1 MAKGDDAKRKKRNKA
16 LRKRMRKDAPVSA
29 RIASAI
35 ASKRR
40 RKAGKRRICEG
51 MCFSAPTLEDPFNE
65 RNNVKTDCGRKRRK
79 LAHQKNDLDPLLS
92 VHKKLP
98 SNCKFGKVLNED
110 LKEKRAMSSMNIQN
124 KSPLTAARMAE
135 GQSIM
140 DDQDKSTRK
149 MVVVNGGAATQ
160 GRLYRSSD
168 GLPKFLILCLSAI
181 QNSWAHDGLEK
192 SLFSNSWG
200 SEFWKA
206 CSDGLDIL
214 GIGESCSG
222 KEQIAWL
229 ASTFADIV
237 TAREKEGASIDSP
250 FLLFLVPSK
259 ERAVEVRL
267 LFKPLKALGIHTVSI
282 HCGASLEHQVHGL
295 KSCEP
300 EFLICTPGRLLEL
313 ISLKSLEISHVS
325 LLVIDGLECFVNS
338 GIVAKL
344 LSIRQLV
351 SGNPQTIILS
361 PSYGNSSFLAVQSLI
376 KAPIKKLP
384 LDNSVISQS
393 MCILQLSYF
402 CDSEDE
408 KISKAIG
415 LLKELQANQLPFPRH
430 CVYIA
435 RIASEEHALVTSL
448 RREGYSISSV
458 SDIVLR
464 QKSFSHIN
472 QHSDRAIAVSVVT
485 KEEICKVDVGEL
497 ETIVFVNL
505 PTSIDEYTQV
515 LAGMARHSV
524 QGVLHSFYSKA
535 DASLAGPLINVLEQ
549 CQQVVPESLRLLADA
564 HSEVGPA

>member
-1 MAKGDDAKRKKRNKA
+1 MAKGEDAKRKKRNKA

-29 RIASAI
+29 RVASAI

-98 SNCKFGKVLNED
+98 SNCKFGKVANED
-110 LKEKRAMSSMNIQN
+110 LKEKRAMSARNIQN
-124 KSPLTAARMAE
+124 KSPAARMAE

-140 DDQDKSTRK
+140 DDQDMSTRK

-160 GRLYRSSD
+160 GRVYRSSD

-237 TAREKEGASIDSP
+237 TAREKEGVSIDSP

-282 HCGASLEHQVHGL
+282 HCGASLEHQVHGWNEKYFLLLINNMWKVSAECASFYLNSL

-313 ISLKSLEISHVS
+313 VSLKSLEISRVS
-325 LLVIDGLECFVNS
+325 LLVRNCYTFY
-338 GIVAKL
+338 GI
-344 LSIRQLV
+344 S
-351 SGNPQTIILS
+351 
-361 PSYGNSSFLAVQSLI
+361 
-376 KAPIKKLP
+376 
-384 LDNSVISQS
+384 
-393 MCILQLSYF
+393 
-402 CDSEDE
+402 
-408 KISKAIG
+408 
-415 LLKELQANQLPFPRH
+415 
-430 CVYIA
+430 
-435 RIASEEHALVTSL
+435 
-448 RREGYSISSV
+448 
-458 SDIVLR
+458 
-464 QKSFSHIN
+464 
-472 QHSDRAIAVSVVT
+472 
-485 KEEICKVDVGEL
+485 
-497 ETIVFVNL
+497 
-505 PTSIDEYTQV
+505 
-515 LAGMARHSV
+515 
-524 QGVLHSFYSKA
+524 
-535 DASLAGPLINVLEQ
+535 
-549 CQQVVPESLRLLADA
+549 
-564 HSEVGPA
+564 